1 MVIIARWPQVSWPHL
16 AILHTADD
24 TSLAA
29 ADDLLRCDWLRR
41 VRLIITWAVRH
52 LAIVTLGMIGGDA
65 SELFYWQ
72 VRYLDIYQF
81 YDYGVNITNRKNI
94 KPWMT
99 VLLCTFD
106 KYNVAVCNTLPSG
119 ITAALGKFISRYI
132 VSAHISSISRK
143 ICFQLNF
150 KNWIWYI
157 PKRQQT
163 VTFCATITSNI
174 HPQKQTT

>member
-106 KYNVAVCNTLPSG
+106 KYKCRCLQHTSKWHNC
-119 ITAALGKFISRYI
+119 
-132 VSAHISSISRK
+132 SIRK
-143 ICFQLNF
+143 I
-150 KNWIWYI
+150 YI
-157 PKRQQT
+157 PLYS
-163 VTFCATITSNI
+163 FCSYLI
-174 HPQKQTT
+174 HIQKNLLPVKFQKLNLVHPKTTANCHILCNDNF